1 MSTKTVNLY
10 VHIDPNI
17 KMQAEEIL
25 KTLGISV
32 PCAINMFYSQI
43 VLKRGLPFEVRIP
56 KDMRVDMNCTVY
68 F

>member
-1 MSTKTVNLY
+1 
-10 VHIDPNI
+10 
-17 KMQAEEIL
+17 MQAEEIL